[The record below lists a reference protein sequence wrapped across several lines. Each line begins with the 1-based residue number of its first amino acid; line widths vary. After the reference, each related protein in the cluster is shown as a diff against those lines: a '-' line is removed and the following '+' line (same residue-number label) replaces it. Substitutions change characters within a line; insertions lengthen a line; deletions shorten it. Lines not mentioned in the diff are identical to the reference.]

1 MLSKIGYGYNEK
13 DNKVTIYNIFRL
25 NKYHLNNFKLL
36 LKDPQIFIVI
46 LFSIVLLRLVFY
58 ALIWVLI
65 STIIFFIFIFSVN
78 RYLKVNTRFPYK
90 LYSGNAVTTL
100 TLFVEIINY
109 FVCYAW
115 VCAYYLYLYG
125 SKLFK
130 LRVVFELVLFI
141 VVGISP
147 HIVEYVLH
155 IVTIMSDILNTKVNK
170 KKKYYYRTH
179 IK

>member
-1 MLSKIGYGYNEK
+1 M
-13 DNKVTIYNIFRL
+13 
-25 NKYHLNNFKLL
+25 
-36 LKDPQIFIVI
+36 VI

-58 ALIWVLI
+58 ALIWVLVLVI
-65 STIIFFIFIFSVN
+65 LLFTVIFSVDK
-78 RYLKVNTRFPYK
+78 YLKINTRFPYK
-90 LYSGNAVTTL
+90 LYSGNAVTTC

-115 VCAYYLYLYG
+115 VCAYYLFLYRL
-125 SKLFK
+125 KLF
-130 LRVVFELVLFI
+130 ELKSVLELLLFI
-141 VVGISP
+141 IVGISP

-155 IVTIMSDILNTKVNK
+155 TITIMSDILNTKVNK